1 MILSYLF
8 TDPIR
13 FFAIVI
19 ALIFSISFHEFA
31 HVFTAKLLGD
41 ETGERAGRLTL
52 NPLAHLDPFG
62 MVAILLIGFGW
73 GKPAPFN
80 PYNLRYRR
88 FGPAL
93 VALGGPLSNLS
104 LMVVFGIIL
113 KILFPILGFGNY
125 SIIFLEYLVVLNGVL
140 LIFNLIPIP
149 PLDGSHILEG
159 ILGSKFQNISNF
171 LNTNGPRILLILIAI
186 SILFGISIFSY
197 IIDPVINFIISLLGI
212 PIGGI

>member
-1 MILSYLF
+1 MLLNYLF

-19 ALIFSISFHEFA
+19 ALIFSISFHEFM
-31 HVFTAKLLGD
+31 HVFVAKMLGD
-41 ETGERAGRLTL
+41 DTGERAGRLTL

-62 MVAILLIGFGW
+62 MIAILLVGFGW

-104 LMVVFGIIL
+104 LMVIFGIIL
-113 KILFPILGFGNY
+113 KILFPILGPANY
-125 SIIFLEYLVVLNGVL
+125 GIIFLVYLVVLNGVL
-140 LIFNLIPIP
+140 LIFNLIPLP
-149 PLDGSHILEG
+149 PLDGSHVLEG
-159 ILGSKFQNISNF
+159 LLGSRFQNISDF
-171 LNTNGPRILLILIAI
+171 LNVNGPRILLFLIAI

-197 IIDPVINFIISLLGI
+197 IINPVISFIISLLGI
-212 PIGGI
+212 PIAGI